1 MSYVKSVSGS
11 DYRFLVRGVMLY
23 HTCPWLNLLN
33 GPLMFKRRY
42 VTLLPL
48 FVLLAACSSKPK
60 PTETDTTTG
69 TPSGGFLL
77 EPQHNV
83 MQMGGYFANNPNAQ
97 QFIDKM
103 VNKHGF
109 DRQQLQEIL
118 SQAKRLDSVLRL
130 MDNQAPT
137 TSVKPPSGPNGA
149 WLRYRK
155 KFITPDNVQNGV
167 VFWNQ
172 YEDALNR
179 AWQVYGVPPE
189 IIVGIIGVET
199 RWGRVM
205 GKTRILDALATL
217 SFNYPRRAEYFSG
230 ELETFLLMA
239 RDEQDDPLNLKGS
252 FAGAMGYGQFM
263 PSSYKQYAVDFSG
276 DGHINLWDPVDAIGS
291 VANYFKA
298 HGWVKGDQVAVMA
311 NGQAPGLPNGFKT
324 KYSIS
329 QLAAAG
335 LTPQQPLGNH
345 QQASLLRLD
354 VGTGYQY
361 WYGLPNFYTITRYNH
376 STHYA
381 MAVWQLG
388 QAVALAR
395 VQ

>member
-83 MQMGGYFANNPNAQ
+83 MQMGGDFANNPNAQ
-97 QFIDKM
+97 QFIDRM

-239 RDEQDDPLNLKGS
+239 RDEQDDPLILKGS

>member
-83 MQMGGYFANNPNAQ
+83 MQMGGDFANNPNAQ

-311 NGQAPGLPNGFKT
+311 NGQAPGLPNGFET

>member
-69 TPSGGFLL
+69 TSSGGFLL

-83 MQMGGYFANNPNAQ
+83 MQMGGDFANNPNAQ

>member
-60 PTETDTTTG
+60 PTETETTTG

-83 MQMGGYFANNPNAQ
+83 MQMGGDFANNPNAQ

-103 VNKHGF
+103 VNTHGF

>member
-60 PTETDTTTG
+60 PTETETTTG

-83 MQMGGYFANNPNAQ
+83 MQMGGDFANNPNTQ

-324 KYSIS
+324 RYSIS

>member
-60 PTETDTTTG
+60 PTETETTTG

-83 MQMGGYFANNPNAQ
+83 MQMGGDFANNPNAQ

-230 ELETFLLMA
+230 ELETFLLVA

-324 KYSIS
+324 RYSIS

>member
-60 PTETDTTTG
+60 PTETETTTG

-83 MQMGGYFANNPNAQ
+83 MQMGGDFANNPNAQ

-155 KFITPDNVQNGV
+155 KFIAPDNVQNGV
-167 VFWNQ
+167 GFWNQ

-324 KYSIS
+324 RYSIS
-329 QLAAAG
+329 QLATAG

>member
-48 FVLLAACSSKPK
+48 FVLLPACSSKPR
-60 PTETDTTTG
+60 PTETETTTG

-83 MQMGGYFANNPNAQ
+83 MQMGGDFANNPNAQ

-155 KFITPDNVQNGV
+155 KFITPANVQNGV

-311 NGQAPGLPNGFKT
+311 NGQASGLPNGFKT
-324 KYSIS
+324 RYSIS

>member
-11 DYRFLVRGVMLY
+11 DYRFLVRGGMLY

-60 PTETDTTTG
+60 PTETETTTG

-83 MQMGGYFANNPNAQ
+83 MQMGGDFANNPNAR

-324 KYSIS
+324 RYSIS

>member
-83 MQMGGYFANNPNAQ
+83 MQMGGDFANNPNAQ

-361 WYGLPNFYTITRYNH
+361 WYGLPNFYTITRYNL

>member
-60 PTETDTTTG
+60 PTETETTTG

-83 MQMGGYFANNPNAQ
+83 MQMGGDFANNPNAQ

-298 HGWVKGDQVAVMA
+298 HSWVKGDQVAVMA

-324 KYSIS
+324 RYSIS

>member
-23 HTCPWLNLLN
+23 HTYPWLNLLN

-60 PTETDTTTG
+60 PTETETTTG

-83 MQMGGYFANNPNAQ
+83 MQMGGDFANNPNAQ

-118 SQAKRLDSVLRL
+118 SQARRLDSVLRL

>member
-83 MQMGGYFANNPNAQ
+83 MQMGGDFANNPNAQ

-109 DRQQLQEIL
+109 VRQQLQEIL

>member
-60 PTETDTTTG
+60 PTETETTTG

-77 EPQHNV
+77 EPLHNV
-83 MQMGGYFANNPNAQ
+83 MQMGGDFANNPNAQ

>member
-1 MSYVKSVSGS
+1 LSYVKSVSGS

-60 PTETDTTTG
+60 PTETETTTG

-83 MQMGGYFANNPNAQ
+83 MQMGGDFANNPNAQ
-97 QFIDKM
+97 QFIDRM

-324 KYSIS
+324 RYSIS

>member
-11 DYRFLVRGVMLY
+11 DYRFLVRGGMLY
-23 HTCPWLNLLN
+23 HTYPWLNLLN

-60 PTETDTTTG
+60 PTETETTTG

-83 MQMGGYFANNPNAQ
+83 MQMGGDFANNPNAQ

-298 HGWVKGDQVAVMA
+298 HGWVKGEQVAVMA

-324 KYSIS
+324 RYSIS

-335 LTPQQPLGNH
+335 LTPQQSLGNH

>member
-11 DYRFLVRGVMLY
+11 DYRFRVRGVMLY

-60 PTETDTTTG
+60 PTETETTTG

-83 MQMGGYFANNPNAQ
+83 MQMGGDFANNPNAQ
-97 QFIDKM
+97 QFIDRM

-324 KYSIS
+324 RYSIS

>member
-83 MQMGGYFANNPNAQ
+83 MQMGGDFANNPNAQ
-97 QFIDKM
+97 QFIDRM

-109 DRQQLQEIL
+109 DRQQLQEII

-324 KYSIS
+324 RYSIS

-335 LTPQQPLGNH
+335 LMPQQPLGNH

>member
-11 DYRFLVRGVMLY
+11 DYRFLVRGGMLY

-60 PTETDTTTG
+60 PTETETTTG

-83 MQMGGYFANNPNAQ
+83 MQMGGDFANNPNAQ

-109 DRQQLQEIL
+109 NRQQLQEIL

-205 GKTRILDALATL
+205 GKTRILDGLATL
-217 SFNYPRRAEYFSG
+217 SFNYPRRAAYCSG

>member
-60 PTETDTTTG
+60 PTETETTTG

-83 MQMGGYFANNPNAQ
+83 MQMGGDFANNPNAQ

-230 ELETFLLMA
+230 ELETFLLMV

-324 KYSIS
+324 RYSIS

>member
-33 GPLMFKRRY
+33 G
-42 VTLLPL
+42 LPL

-83 MQMGGYFANNPNAQ
+83 MQMGGDFANNPNAQ

-298 HGWVKGDQVAVMA
+298 HGWVKGDLVAVMA

>member
-83 MQMGGYFANNPNAQ
+83 MQMGGDFANNPNAQ

-118 SQAKRLDSVLRL
+118 SKAKRLDSVLRL

>member
-60 PTETDTTTG
+60 PTETETTTG

-83 MQMGGYFANNPNAQ
+83 MQMGGDFANNPNAQ

-324 KYSIS
+324 RYSIS
-329 QLAAAG
+329 QLATAG

>member
-1 MSYVKSVSGS
+1 
-11 DYRFLVRGVMLY
+11 ML
-23 HTCPWLNLLN
+23 
-33 GPLMFKRRY
+33 KRRSLA
-42 VTLLPL
+42 LLPL
-48 FVLLAACSSKPK
+48 CVLLAACSSKPQTPAEK
-60 PTETDTTTG
+60 EMAGG
-69 TPSGGFLL
+69 TGGFLL

-83 MQMGGYFANNPNAQ
+83 MEMSGDFANNPAAE

-103 VNKHGF
+103 VSKHGF
-109 DRQQLQEIL
+109 DRQQLHQIL
-118 SQAKRLDSVLRL
+118 SQAKRLDYVLRL
-130 MDNQAPT
+130 MDRQAPT
-137 TSVKPPSGPNGA
+137 GLPPSGPNGA
-149 WLRYRK
+149 WLRYK
-155 KFITPDNVQNGV
+155 KQFITPDNVQN
-167 VFWNQ
+167 
-172 YEDALNR
+172 
-179 AWQVYGVPPE
+179 GVPPE

-217 SFNYPRRAEYFSG
+217 SFNYPRRAEYFSS

-239 RDEQDDPLNLKGS
+239 RSEQDDPLDLKGS

-263 PSSYKQYAVDFSG
+263 PSSYKQYAVDFNG

-291 VANYFKA
+291 VANYFKQ
-298 HGWVKGDQVAVMA
+298 HGWVSGDLVAVQA
-311 NGQAPGLPNGFKT
+311 LGQAPGLNNGFKT
-324 KYSIS
+324 KYSVS

-335 LTPQQPLGNH
+335 LTPTQPLGNH

-388 QAVALAR
+388 LAVSQAR
-395 VQ
+395 MQ